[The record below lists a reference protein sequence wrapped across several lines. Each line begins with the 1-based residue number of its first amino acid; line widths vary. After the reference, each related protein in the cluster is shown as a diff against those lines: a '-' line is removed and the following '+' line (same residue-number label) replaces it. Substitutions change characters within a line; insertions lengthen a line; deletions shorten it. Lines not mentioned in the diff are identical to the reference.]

1 MVGEVTSLT
10 HEARD
15 DSMERRARES
25 ESLLSCKTKMQDEQD
40 DDTMVRLEIEIGWYV
55 AGPSSSFDFLALT
68 CAEGAEVL
76 GRLRDD
82 VGTKL
87 HDNAACRLSANGD
100 VEVNLGVGPA
110 RRGNEINDVSLDH
123 CIRHI

>member
-1 MVGEVTSLT
+1 MMTQWL
-10 HEARD
+10 
-15 DSMERRARES
+15 
-25 ESLLSCKTKMQDEQD
+25 
-40 DDTMVRLEIEIGWYV
+40 RLEIEIGWYV

-110 RRGNEINDVSLDH
+110 RRGNENKRCQFWTIAYATLPK
-123 CIRHI
+123 